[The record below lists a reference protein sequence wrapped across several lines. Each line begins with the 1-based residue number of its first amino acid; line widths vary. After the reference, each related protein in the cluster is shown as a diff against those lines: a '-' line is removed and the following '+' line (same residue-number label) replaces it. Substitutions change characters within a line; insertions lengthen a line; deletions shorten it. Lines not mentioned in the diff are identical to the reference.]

1 MQGGLGMATGL
12 KRALLTNKLA
22 QVGELI
28 GVFIPACAVIMV
40 ARPLIGDNPLAR
52 HGVGFVVNVLAPS
65 CSVSSTQTGHL
76 PGSCRWPSWVWPS
89 ECPMLSFG
97 ETSG

>member
-52 HGVGFVVNVLAPS
+52 HGVVFVINVLML
-65 CSVSSTQTGHL
+65 VI
-76 PGSCRWPSWVWPS
+76 VWLGLRARGQGC
-89 ECPMLSFG
+89 EHFGLSFRLAG
-97 ETSG
+97 RRSGAVHVLQ